1 MKVRGSYMKLI
12 KKYPWLKYYSENVSD
27 YIHPDYY
34 DNLLKDYIFEGLT
47 DLEHFRNCLNVI
59 SKNGKLNNIL
69 ELGCGSGRATKVL
82 ISSIEDFGS
91 LELIDLSPD
100 MISHSKR
107 RFSSDNRVSLF
118 TEDSIEFLER
128 TNIKYDFVFSL
139 WSFSHSLHSH
149 LEKSGIKEGSLYI
162 GNVLIEF
169 LKKKLNKGAR
179 FFIIHFDS
187 LSDEQRI
194 VKRQEAKTSIVYEDK
209 LNKQSYSKEII
220 DDVLRKLSK
229 EKEIEFRCTH
239 YKGREI
245 VYESIDK
252 ALEVFMNFHME
263 TYFNRDDNV
272 ENVIEE
278 IKEDF
283 KPHTKD
289 NGEVHISPGCFI
301 YEIHRI

>member
-1 MKVRGSYMKLI
+1 MKLI

-47 DLEHFRNCLNVI
+47 DLEHFKNCLDVA
-59 SKNGKLNNIL
+59 SKKNKPNNIL

-82 ISSIEDFGS
+82 ISSIKDFDS
-91 LELIDLSPD
+91 LELVDLSPY
-100 MISHSKR
+100 MISHSKK
-107 RFSSDNRVSLF
+107 RFSSDNRVSF
-118 TEDSIEFLER
+118 FAEDSIEFLDK
-128 TNIKYDFVFSL
+128 TSSKYDFVFSL
-139 WSFSHSLHSH
+139 WSLSHSLHSH

-162 GNVLIEF
+162 KEVLIRF
-169 LKKKLNKGAR
+169 LKKKLNIDAK

-220 DDVLRKLSK
+220 DDVLQKLSK

-239 YKGREI
+239 YEGRKI

-283 KPHTKD
+283 KPYTKD

-301 YEIHRI
+301 YEIYRI